1 VPSGRDRRGMSLL
14 SGASAAPRAAST
26 SSGFVL
32 LIVLWWLALLM
43 FVGVQIITATHTSV
57 LVSTNIRDSA
67 VAEAQADGAVNEA
80 IFQVLAQRW
89 KADGATH
96 VVQGAQAVA
105 EVRIDDEGARIDPN
119 VAPVALMQALLR
131 QCGATPKR
139 AVTLAE
145 AIAEWRSLDLL
156 QSSGP
161 ERGAAYRI
169 AGRDYLPPHTR
180 FVSVDELGL
189 VIGMTPDI
197 VACLVPHVS
206 VYSLAVPSFL
216 ATTDPV
222 VRRAL
227 MEAYPYET
235 PQPAAASMPDVAVI
249 RITATARLTDRGQ
262 FRRVA
267 VIRVIPAEP
276 DEHFVYKILC
286 WEGSAG

>member
-1 VPSGRDRRGMSLL
+1 
-14 SGASAAPRAAST
+14 
-26 SSGFVL
+26 
-32 LIVLWWLALLM
+32 M
-43 FVGVQIITATHTSV
+43 FVAVQIITATHTSV
-57 LVSTNIRDSA
+57 LVSSNIRDSA

-96 VVQGAQAVA
+96 VVQGAQAAA

-119 VAPVALMQALLR
+119 VAPVALMRALLR
-131 QCGATPKR
+131 QCGATPNR

-169 AGRDYLPPHTR
+169 AGRAYLPPHTR

-197 VACLVPHVS
+197 LTCLVPHVS
-206 VYSLAVPSFL
+206 VYSLAVPSL
-216 ATTDPV
+216 LTTTDPV

-227 MEAYPYET
+227 TEAYPYET
-235 PQPAAASMPDVAVI
+235 PQPVAASMPDVAVI
-249 RITATARLTDRGQ
+249 RITAIARRTDRSR

-267 VIRVIPAEP
+267 VVRVIPAEP